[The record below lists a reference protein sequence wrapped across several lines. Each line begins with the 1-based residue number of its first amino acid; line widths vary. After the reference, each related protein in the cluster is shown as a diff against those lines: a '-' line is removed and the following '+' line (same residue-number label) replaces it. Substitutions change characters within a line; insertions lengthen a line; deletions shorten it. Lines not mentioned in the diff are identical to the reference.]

1 MASNINADNGVVS
14 GSAGLKTSAD
24 STGVLALQTN
34 GTTAVTVDTAQNATF
49 NSTGSLTIPVG
60 TTAQRPASPVN
71 GMIRFNTTLGYSE
84 WYSATLGSWLGLSDG
99 PSYSIE
105 YLVVAGGGGS
115 GRAETGDPAG
125 GGGAGG
131 FRLFN
136 QSVTPSTAYSVVI
149 GAGGVAGNF
158 ANLQYRGG
166 DSSFVGNISLGGGGG
181 GNGSGAS
188 NATTTLNGLSGG
200 SGGGGGFS
208 NGTVGVGGVGTSGQG
223 FAGGTGTGSVGG
235 GGGGSSGAGLSN
247 AAGAGTSNSYS
258 GSAITYATGG
268 AGATSSS
275 GAGSAGA
282 ANSGN
287 GANAPWNLAGQAG
300 GSGILIIRYIG
311 SQRGTGGTITSVGG
325 YTIHTFT
332 SSGTYIA

>member
-1 MASNINADNGVVS
+1 M
-14 GSAGLKTSAD
+14 
-24 STGVLALQTN
+24 STIQA
-34 GTTAVTVDTAQNATF
+34 GTTSTTALVTTGDTTGNIVLTPDSGIATI
-49 NSTGSLTIPVG
+49 SATGSLTIPVG

-71 GMIRFNTTLGYSE
+71 GMIRFNTTLGYNE

-99 PSYSIE
+99 PSYSIDI
-105 YLVVAGGGGS
+105 LLVAGGAGS

-131 FRLFN
+131 FRTLN
-136 QSVTPSTAYSVVI
+136 QTVFPSTGYSILV
-149 GAGGVAGNF
+149 GAGGIAGNF

-166 DSSFVGNISLGGGGG
+166 DTSFSGNISLGGGGG

-188 NATTTLNGLSGG
+188 NATTTFNGLSGG

-208 NGTVGVGGVGTSGQG
+208 NGSIGVGGAGTSGQG
-223 FAGGTGTGSVGG
+223 FAGGTGTGAVGG
-235 GGGGSSGAGLSN
+235 GGGGSSAVGGSGSTGTG
-247 AAGAGTSNSYS
+247 GAGTANSYS
-258 GSAITYATGG
+258 GTSVTYATGG

-282 ANSGN
+282 ANTGN

-332 SSGTYIA
+332 SSGTYLA